1 MKEISIFILTDDLEQ
16 VTEILRKHNV
26 GGITFYEIN
35 GAGRT
40 KRDAMPEIVQSYMT
54 GRTTTPDYAR
64 RTKVETIVPDSAVN
78 QIVDD
83 ISNSL
88 SQHAGKEPH
97 GMIFVRDVFDAY
109 EIGTKQRG
117 DAVLTSRG

>member
-1 MKEISIFILTDDLEQ
+1 MKEISIFILTDDLAQ

-54 GRTTTPDYAR
+54 GRTTTPEYAKR
-64 RTKVETIVPDSAVN
+64 LKVETIVSDSAMN

-83 ISNSL
+83 ISNTL
-88 SQHAGKEPH
+88 SQHAGNEAH
-97 GMIFVRDVFDAY
+97 GMIFVKDVFDAC

-117 DAVLTSRG
+117 EAVLTGK